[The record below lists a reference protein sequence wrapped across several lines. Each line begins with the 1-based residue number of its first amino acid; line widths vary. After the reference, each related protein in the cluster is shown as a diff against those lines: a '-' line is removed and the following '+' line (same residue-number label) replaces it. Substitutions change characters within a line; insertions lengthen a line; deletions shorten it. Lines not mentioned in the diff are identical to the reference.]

1 MHFLLLLKKL
11 FSSSLLYVSSL
22 PSSFSWAFVSF
33 GLSSATNFAFILD
46 ALIAQNIAS
55 ICLRKS
61 GCTWLHMYTYTPI
74 NK

>member
-1 MHFLLLLKKL
+1 
-11 FSSSLLYVSSL
+11 
-22 PSSFSWAFVSF
+22 
-33 GLSSATNFAFILD
+33 
-46 ALIAQNIAS
+46 LIAQNIAS